1 MIPTPH
7 ITEHALLRWMER
19 VHGVDVAAWRAL
31 MEADIREA
39 LDAYSAR
46 RRAEVGEAGAF
57 ILTGIGDRVV
67 TFISADQLPSHLHNR
82 TVVVARV
89 AGERGGDT
97 A

>member
-1 MIPTPH
+1 MNVTTRSPMPVSMKAPASPT
-7 ITEHALLRWMER
+7 
-19 VHGVDVAAWRAL
+19 
-31 MEADIREA
+31 
-39 LDAYSAR
+39 SAR

-67 TFISADQLPSHLHNR
+67 TFIGADQLPSHLHNR

-89 AGERGGDT
+89 GNDGGGDI